1 MTLRFVIEPEMEERI
16 KDVSLSYNFFK
27 LDS

>member
-16 KDVSLSYNFFK
+16 KDVSLSYNFYK

>member
-1 MTLRFVIEPEMEERI
+1 MTLRFVIEPEMDEWI
-16 KDVSLSYNFFK
+16 KDVSLSYNFYK